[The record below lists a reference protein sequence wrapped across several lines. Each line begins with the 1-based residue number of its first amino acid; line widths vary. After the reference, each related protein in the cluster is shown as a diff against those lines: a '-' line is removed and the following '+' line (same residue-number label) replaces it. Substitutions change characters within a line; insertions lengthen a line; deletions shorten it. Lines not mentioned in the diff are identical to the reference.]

1 MVNQLALLMSELVRC
16 NACRGSKQVL
26 RIGNICG
33 DCGLCNGTGTIK
45 ACDKIEIVLAV
56 NDDQVSLASLKRAVS
71 EAIPFVIAVDSD
83 NGDIIPVVA
92 TIDPL
97 LKVDAK
103 KSVFKRKRAT

>member
-16 NACRGSKQVL
+16 NACRGGKQVL
-26 RIGNICG
+26 RIGNIIG
-33 DCGLCNGTGTIK
+33 ECGLCKGTGTIK

-56 NDDQVSLASLKRAVS
+56 NDNINSLSTLKIAVS
-71 EAIPFVIAVDSD
+71 EAIPFVIAVDSES
-83 NGDIIPVVA
+83 GDIIPVVA

-103 KSVFKRKRAT
+103 KTVFKRKRA